1 MTAVIYAGVQDGTS
15 LVERIRAS
23 GVRTIVWITPDSE
36 DAAHQHVEQ
45 TVNNADC
52 VIVKSA
58 DNTSVCQRLL
68 DAALTRRVPVFRE
81 ECVDRIQCM
90 HSFYH

>member
-1 MTAVIYAGVQDGTS
+1 MTAVIYAELQDGS
-15 LVERIRAS
+15 NLIKRIREF
-23 GVRTIVWITPDSE
+23 GVRTIVLITPTHG
-36 DAAHQHVEQ
+36 DALHQNIDE

-52 VIVKSA
+52 VIVKDA
-58 DNTSVCQRLL
+58 DNSNACRQLL

-90 HSFYH
+90 HSFYY